1 MKKMLIALFVTL
13 VPLALFAQAPGV
25 DKQPT
30 DRPAV
35 DRPAVDRT
43 ADLLKS
49 FKLSDAQINQVRDIE
64 KSTRTTI
71 EAEFA
76 RLQLLNAQI
85 KVALLPASGNTDL
98 SAINKL
104 IDQKAQLRADS
115 EKALVAAEVQ
125 LTQIMGRDNFR
136 KYFREARSGMQREGR
151 FGMGGRGGMGGER
164 GKGPMGDGQGPDG
177 FGERDGMMG
186 E

>member
-49 FKLSDAQINQVRDIE
+49 FKLRRLCYFRGE
-64 KSTRTTI
+64 PSTGAAHRYSRI
-71 EAEFA
+71 AH
-76 RLQLLNAQI
+76 
-85 KVALLPASGNTDL
+85 
-98 SAINKL
+98 
-104 IDQKAQLRADS
+104 LRA
-115 EKALVAAEVQ
+115 
-125 LTQIMGRDNFR
+125 
-136 KYFREARSGMQREGR
+136 R
-151 FGMGGRGGMGGER
+151 FPR
-164 GKGPMGDGQGPDG
+164 PL
-177 FGERDGMMG
+177 FFI
-186 E
+186 